1 MARLRLRVAYD
12 GGGFRGF
19 APNPGV
25 RTVAG
30 VLVGALQQRLGYP
43 VQLTCA
49 GRTDAGVHAR
59 GQVVSLDVA
68 DADAKAERLA
78 ELRAALNRMC
88 GPEVAVQAADV
99 AAPDFDARFSALS
112 RSYVYTIRNAEVPDP
127 FRRHTAWHVHHPLD
141 LDAMATAA
149 AALLGEHDFASFCGR
164 TTQLVDGEVYVA
176 PTTRRVLEARWERP
190 EPALL
195 HFDITANS
203 FCRQMVR
210 SIVGTL
216 VEVGRGRRRAG
227 DVPRILAA
235 RDRAAAGQ
243 VAPPHGLCL
252 WEVTYPL

>member
-1 MARLRLRVAYD
+1 MARLRLLVAYD

-30 VLVGALQQRLGYP
+30 VLADALERRLGYP

-68 DADAKAERLA
+68 DEDASTERL
-78 ELRAALNRMC
+78 ESLRRGVGRMC
-88 GPEVAVQAADV
+88 GPDVAVLA
-99 AAPDFDARFSALS
+99 AAPAPADFDARFSALA
-112 RSYVYTIRNAEVPDP
+112 RSYRYTIWNAAEPDV
-127 FRRHTAWHVHHPLD
+127 FRRAYAWHVPEPLD
-141 LDAMATAA
+141 PAAMDDAAD
-149 AALLGEHDFASFCGR
+149 LLVGEHDFASFCSR
-164 TTQLVDGEVYVA
+164 SQQVIDGEVRVA
-176 PTTRRVLEARWERP
+176 PTVRRVRRAGWSRP
-190 EPALL
+190 SPGLL
-195 HFDITANS
+195 LFDIEANS

-216 VEVGRGRRRAG
+216 VEVGRGRRPAG
-227 DVPRILAA
+227 DIPRVLEA
-235 RDRAAAGQ
+235 RDRAAAGG

-252 WEVTYPL
+252 ESVAYP

>member
-1 MARLRLRVAYD
+1 MARLRLLLAYD

-30 VLVGALQQRLGYP
+30 VLAEALQRRLGYP

-49 GRTDAGVHAR
+49 GRTDAGVHA
-59 GQVVSLDVA
+59 GAQVVSFDVA
-68 DADAKAERLA
+68 DADASPQRLE
-78 ELRAALNRMC
+78 ELRSGLNRMC
-88 GPEVAVQAADV
+88 GPEMAVLAAEP

-112 RSYVYTIRNAEVPDP
+112 RAYRYTIRNAESPDV
-127 FRRHTAWHVHHPLD
+127 FRRHTAWHVPDPLD
-141 LDAMATAA
+141 VDAMATAA
-149 AALLGEHDFASFCGR
+149 ALLVGEHDFASFCGR
-164 TTQLVDGEVYVA
+164 STQIVEAELRVA
-176 PTTRRVLEARWERP
+176 PTTRRVLRARWERP
-190 EPALL
+190 EPGLL
-195 HFDITANS
+195 HFDIAANS

-216 VEVGRGRRRAG
+216 VEVGRSRRSAAEI
-227 DVPRILAA
+227 PLILQS

-252 WEVTYPL
+252 QGVTYP

>member
-19 APNPGV
+19 APNPDV
-25 RTVAG
+25 RTVGG
-30 VLVGALQQRLGYP
+30 VLADALGRRLGYP

-68 DADAKAERLA
+68 DEDASPERLA
-78 ELRAALNRMC
+78 ALGSGLNRMC
-88 GPEVAVQAADV
+88 GPDVVVLAVAHVSS
-99 AAPDFDARFSALS
+99 DFDARFSALS
-112 RSYVYTIRNAEVPDP
+112 RAYRYTVWNAPEPDVFRRQVSWHVPDP
-127 FRRHTAWHVHHPLD
+127 LEIA
-141 LDAMATAA
+141 AMAEA
-149 AALLGEHDFASFCGR
+149 AALLVGEHDFASFCSR
-164 TTQLVDGEVYVA
+164 ATQTVDGELRVA
-176 PTTRRVLEARWERP
+176 PTTRRVLRAGWSSP
-190 EPALL
+190 EPDLL
-195 HFDITANS
+195 LFDITANS

>member
-1 MARLRLRVAYD
+1 MARLRLLLAYD

-19 APNPGV
+19 APNADV

-30 VLVGALQQRLGYP
+30 VLGAALQRRLGYP

-59 GQVVSLDVA
+59 EQVVSLDVA
-68 DADAKAERLA
+68 DADATPQCLA
-78 ELRAALNRMC
+78 NLRSGLNRMC
-88 GPEVAVQAADV
+88 GPEIAVLAAEP

-112 RSYVYTIRNAEVPDP
+112 RAYRYTIWNASTHDV

-141 LDAMATAA
+141 VAAMAAA
-149 AALLGEHDFASFCGR
+149 AALLVGEHDFASFCGR
-164 TTQLVDGEVYVA
+164 ATQIVDGELRVA
-176 PTTRRVLEARWERP
+176 PTTRRVLNARWEHP
-190 EPALL
+190 EPELL
-195 HFDITANS
+195 HFDIAAGS

-216 VEVGRGRRRAG
+216 VGVGRGRRSAA
-227 DVPRILAA
+227 DIPLILQS
-235 RDRAAAGQ
+235 RDRAAAGS

-252 WEVTYPL
+252 WAVSYP

>member
-12 GGGFRGF
+12 GGAFRGF

-25 RTVAG
+25 RTVGG
-30 VLVGALQQRLGYP
+30 VLADALGRRLGYP

-68 DADAKAERLA
+68 DADASPERLA
-78 ELRAALNRMC
+78 ALGSGLNRMC
-88 GPEVAVQAADV
+88 GPDVVVLAVEHV
-99 AAPDFDARFSALS
+99 SSDFDARFSALS
-112 RSYVYTIRNAEVPDP
+112 RAYRYTISNAEVPDP
-127 FRRHTAWHVHHPLD
+127 FRRHTAWHVRHPLD
-141 LDAMATAA
+141 LDAMQTAA
-149 AALLGEHDFASFCGR
+149 ASLLGEHDFASFCGR
-164 TTQLVDGEVYVA
+164 TTQLVDGEVRVA
-176 PTTRRVLEARWERP
+176 PTTRRVLEARWTCP
-190 EPALL
+190 EPLL
-195 HFDITANS
+195 LQFDIVAGS

-216 VEVGRGRRRAG
+216 TEVGRGRRPAD

-252 WEVTYPL
+252 REVTYPL

>member
-1 MARLRLRVAYD
+1 MVRLRLLVAYD
-12 GGGFRGF
+12 GGEFRGF

-30 VLVGALQQRLGYP
+30 VLADALERRLGYP

-68 DADAKAERLA
+68 DEDASTGRLDS
-78 ELRAALNRMC
+78 LRSGLNRMC
-88 GPEVAVQAADV
+88 GPEVAVLAATP
-99 AAPDFDARFSALS
+99 APADFDARFSALA
-112 RSYVYTIRNAEVPDP
+112 RSYRYTIWNAPEPDV
-127 FRRHTAWHVHHPLD
+127 FRRRYAWHVSGPLD
-141 LDAMATAA
+141 VAAMGDAADW
-149 AALLGEHDFASFCGR
+149 LVGEHDFASFCSR
-164 TTQLVDGEVYVA
+164 SEQVVNGEVRVA
-176 PTTRRVLEARWERP
+176 PTARRVLRAGWRRP

-195 HFDITANS
+195 LFDIEANS

-216 VEVGRGRRRAG
+216 VEVGRGRRPAG
-227 DVPRILAA
+227 DIPRVLER
-235 RDRAAAGQ
+235 RDRAAAGG

-252 WEVTYPL
+252 ESVTYL